1 MIDPQQSATPAI
13 PVPVSLSR
21 LLVVLPRPIPAPG
34 AHDLIDGVPADRKA
48 EVTNA
53 ALVPIDRI
61 RRLAKDVTR
70 SETRESATRADRQT
84 WSRCLFSLHGL
95 DPAIATPLSSVEV
108 NPSVLPVDRCI
119 AMKTLPRCEQQQEYT
134 FQFGY
139 RIRRV
144 GTGDMCWPLVVGR
157 VSETGKDGGRTRVPG
172 VNLDIADPRER

>member
-21 LLVVLPRPIPAPG
+21 LVVVLPCPVPAPG
-34 AHDLIDGVPADRKA
+34 AQDVIDGLLAGRKA
-48 EVTNA
+48 ENTSA

-61 RRLAKDVTR
+61 LRLAKDVTR

-84 WSRCLFSLHGL
+84 WSPCQFSLHGL
-95 DPAIATPLSSVEV
+95 DPAIAAPLSFVEL

-119 AMKTLPRCEQQQEYT
+119 AMETLPRCERQREYA

-139 RIRRV
+139 RIRRA

-157 VSETGKDGGRTRVPG
+157 VSETGKDGRRTRVPG
-172 VNLDIADPRER
+172 VNLDIADPRGR